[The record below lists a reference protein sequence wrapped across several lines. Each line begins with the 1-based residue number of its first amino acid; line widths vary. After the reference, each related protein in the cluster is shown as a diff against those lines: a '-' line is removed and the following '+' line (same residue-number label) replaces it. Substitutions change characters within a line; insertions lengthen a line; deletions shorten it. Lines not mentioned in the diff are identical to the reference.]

1 MKRILEKILSK
12 TLFPF
17 ITLYSSSSFSL
28 WSSSYRSIATQ
39 NCFRALTL
47 SSEPSFQ
54 SIGGSDRIRL
64 LNLISPG
71 ESHPEM
77 VKSSSS
83 DPTVLLVLNV
93 TADFLLLK
101 TLHMCIKYLQ
111 SSLLPPSIPRKR
123 KFVLSAGFADKYR
136 VIGVVS

>member
-39 NCFRALTL
+39 NFFRALTL

-136 VIGVVS
+136 IISVVS

>member
-1 MKRILEKILSK
+1 
-12 TLFPF
+12 
-17 ITLYSSSSFSL
+17 
-28 WSSSYRSIATQ
+28 
-39 NCFRALTL
+39 
-47 SSEPSFQ
+47 
-54 SIGGSDRIRL
+54 
-64 LNLISPG
+64 
-71 ESHPEM
+71 M
-77 VKSSSS
+77 VKSLST

-101 TLHMCIKYLQ
+101 TFHTGIRYLQ